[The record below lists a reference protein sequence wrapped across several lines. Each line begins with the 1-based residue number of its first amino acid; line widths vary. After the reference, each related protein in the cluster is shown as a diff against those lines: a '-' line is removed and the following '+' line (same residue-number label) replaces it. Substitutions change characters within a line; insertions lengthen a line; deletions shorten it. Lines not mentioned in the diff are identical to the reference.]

1 MVYLD
6 FIARVT
12 SPIFVAEKPPPVR
25 VFEPVARMTAEEG
38 GEQE

>member
-1 MVYLD
+1 MDYPE

-12 SPIFVAEKPPPVR
+12 SPIFVAEKPPPAH

-38 GEQE
+38 GE

>member
-12 SPIFVAEKPPPVR
+12 SPIYIAEKPPPAR